1 VNSLSAGLSTY
12 DIGGLT
18 AVVSS
23 LLTAPDMA
31 TSVTYQTNAGARSYD
46 PGSGTSSYAE
56 EPTVLSGW
64 LSPLTLD
71 QVAKVDGAVLGDVQF
86 LIPLAALPSAPA
98 TDDRFTVG
106 TALYRLYRVIR
117 GPLATHWCAFAHRA
131 P

>member
-1 VNSLSAGLSTY
+1 MNSLSAGLGALDVS
-12 DIGGLT
+12 GMS

-31 TSVTYQTNAGARSYD
+31 TSVTYQTNGGARAYD
-46 PGSGTSSYAE
+46 PKSGTASYAE

-64 LSPLTLD
+64 LSPLTVD
-71 QVAKVDGAVLGDVQF
+71 QVAKVDGAQLGDVQL
-86 LIPLAALPSAPA
+86 LIPVAALTGEPAP
-98 TDDRFTVG
+98 DDRFTVG

-117 GPLATHWCAFAHRA
+117 GPLDTHWCVFAHRA